1 VPVLDGRL
9 PLHITPKN
17 PFSYSRVLVDNHLS
31 PHRVSPKFSPSL
43 PLSSFSLS
51 LHLSLSPSLLSNP
64 SLAETPDTYR
74 TKRTYE
80 PQSQSQKP
88 THGISEH
95 RLPATRGLITL
106 GSRAAE
112 HSSSR
117 QSLWEIH
124 LIPFPLF
131 HSTNNSTK
139 EAFPITPGSNGS
151 SN

>member
-1 VPVLDGRL
+1 MAVHLCTL
-9 PLHITPKN
+9 LQKN
-17 PFSYSRVLVDNHLS
+17 PLSYSRVLVDNHLS

-51 LHLSLSPSLLSNP
+51 IHLSLSPSLLSNP

-117 QSLWEIH
+117 QSLWEIY